1 MQLDHWCPQTQKM
14 TTLTL
19 NDLRKTQSGLE
30 VATVTACQNQQNC
43 RDAHRDDCLIGKHLE
58 GRLS

>member
-14 TTLTL
+14 TTLTV

-30 VATVTACQNQQNC
+30 SATVTACKDQQEC
-43 RDAHRDDCLIGKHLE
+43 EQAHSKDCLIGKHLE